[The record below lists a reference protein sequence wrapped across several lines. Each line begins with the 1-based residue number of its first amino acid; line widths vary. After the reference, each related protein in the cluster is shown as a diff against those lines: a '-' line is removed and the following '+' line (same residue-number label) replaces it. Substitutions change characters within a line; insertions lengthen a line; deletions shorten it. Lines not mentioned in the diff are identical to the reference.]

1 MEYQKNNSS
10 LKAIVVILSI
20 LLVGS
25 LAYMYKMSTDSVTTE
40 KRLVSEKDKLIQDLE
55 IAKSNYDKAIEENS
69 SLKGDLEA
77 ERAKIEQLLAEV
89 KKSKGDIASLNKY
102 KNDYLRLKR
111 EMEALLKENKYL
123 RQQNLALTN
132 QRDSTNVALDETRKF
147 TDTLISQNENLTKTV
162 ERGSKLSILNLKME
176 SFKERS
182 SGKLV
187 STEKARRVDKI
198 RISFTIAENQI
209 ANPGDKSYYVQI
221 IDSKNNVIG
230 EKRTE
235 TFGEYTLTYSFTVKI
250 KYNNKTM
257 DVSEMLSGSD
267 FEKGTYY
274 VNIFD
279 RSEIVAKT
287 TFELK

>member
-55 IAKSNYDKAIEENS
+55 IAKANYDKAIEENS

-123 RQQNLALTN
+123 REQNLALTS
-132 QRDSTNVALDETRKF
+132 QRDSTNVALEETRKF
-147 TDTLISQNENLTKTV
+147 TDTLISQNENLTKTL
-162 ERGSKLSILNLKME
+162 ERGSKLSILNLRTE
-176 SFKERS
+176 SFRERS

-209 ANPGDKSYYVQI
+209 ANPGDKLYYVQI

-235 TFGEYTLTYSFTVKI
+235 TFGEYTLTYSFTVRI

-267 FEKGTYY
+267 FEKGNYY